1 MSILIEA
8 AVDTFAKAVEAQA
21 EGVHRIELCGPLHDG
36 GTTPSAGLIARCSEK
51 LLVSVHVLIRP
62 RTGDF
67 VYSDDEIEIMAKDI
81 AVAKEFGVDGVVI
94 GALTAD
100 GEVDAGRMSELITAA
115 SPMRVGFHRAFD
127 SVRDQDEALELLV
140 SLQVDHI
147 LTSGGAPTAMAGA
160 ERIGQLVERAGD
172 RIGIIAGGV
181 DHARQRKGDRRK
193 DRRAGDS
200 WSRVSGSRGGT
211 RLIGAWPGAASF
223 ATAIFSQLTVDG

>member
-1 MSILIEA
+1 MSVLVEA
-8 AVDTFAKAVEAQA
+8 AVDTFAGALEAQA
-21 EGVHRIELCGPLHDG
+21 AGVHRIELCGPLHAG

-62 RTGDF
+62 RAGDF
-67 VYSDDEIEIMAKDI
+67 VYSDDEIQIMSKDI

-100 GEVDAGRMSELITAA
+100 GEVDAGRMSELITMA

-127 SVRDQDEALELLV
+127 TVRDQDEALELLV

-160 ERIGQLVERAGD
+160 ERLRQLVERAGD
-172 RIGIIAGGV
+172 RIGIIAGGSITRENVRALV
-181 DHARQRKGDRRK
+181 DATGVRVVHG
-193 DRRAGDS
+193 RAFEGLAAELLS
-200 WSRVSGSRGGT
+200 ASG
-211 RLIGAWPGAASF
+211 
-223 ATAIFSQLTVDG
+223 